1 MFTKK
6 IIIKFINITY
16 YYTHKKIIY
25 IYNLIYK
32 IIVT

>member
-16 YYTHKKIIY
+16 YYTHKKKFIFIPH
-25 IYNLIYK
+25 I
-32 IIVT
+32 